1 MKSNWF
7 FATVKMTIIIL
18 SFYEFKGKLE
28 CLGENAEKCKAFS
41 IPIEKEIIKIDK
53 HGNESVVTTSYK

>member
-7 FATVKMTIIIL
+7 FATVKMTIITL
-18 SFYEFKGKLE
+18 LFYEFKGKFE
-28 CLGENAEKCKAFS
+28 CFGENTETYKAFS